1 MLNTF
6 MKQTFNAELT
16 EGEHTSKL
24 TSWEYKPHENDNS
37 KDYIRMV
44 FTSENCGKQQ
54 EFVRNLFERDVTIA
68 ISHLRRQLNR
78 VNEDIVPSD
87 FLDELVSAETPFSFW
102 ISYPTVATKKGMQRR
117 QNIHFLAPTETVNAP
132 SEPMEVP
139 V

>member
-1 MLNTF
+1 

-16 EGEHTSKL
+16 EGKHTAKL

-44 FTSENCGKQQ
+44 FTADNCGKQQ

-78 VNEDIVPSD
+78 VNEDIVPNE

-117 QNIHFLAPTETVNAP
+117 QNIHFLAPTETVSTP
-132 SEPMEVP
+132 LEPMEMP